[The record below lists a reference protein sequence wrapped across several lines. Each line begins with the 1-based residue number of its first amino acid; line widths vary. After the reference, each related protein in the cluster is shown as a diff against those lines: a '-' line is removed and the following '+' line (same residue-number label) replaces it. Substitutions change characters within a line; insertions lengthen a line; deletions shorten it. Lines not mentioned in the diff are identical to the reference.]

1 MATSPRWHC
10 PTCNITVST
19 PYCAACGERRLQP
32 SDLRLSGLLT
42 QIAQSMSSVDGRL
55 LRTLRSLLTVPGELT
70 VAYLQGKRKPF
81 IAPFPFFLI
90 VNVAFFAT
98 QSLSGNAIFSTPL
111 ASHLHVQ
118 DWSELAQRLVDQRLL
133 SLGTNLAA
141 YTPLFDQAVQVNA
154 KSLVILMTLPFAAL
168 LALLFRRA
176 DRPVVT
182 HMIFSL
188 LFYAFL
194 MVWLCVLLGVL
205 FVLTWF
211 AGLDL
216 HSHAVDW
223 GLFASVL
230 GATAIYL
237 YVAAGRVYGETGLV
251 RALKILLLTLAVGM
265 GILGYRFTVFLIT
278 LYWS

>member
-1 MATSPRWHC
+1 MSAPAHWQC
-10 PTCNITVST
+10 PTCKVEVAT
-19 PYCAACGERRLQP
+19 PYCAACGEQRLRP
-32 SDLRLSGLLT
+32 RDLRLSGLLA

-55 LRTLRSLLTVPGELT
+55 LRTLRSLLAVPGELT
-70 VAYLQGKRKPF
+70 VAYLQGRRKPF

-90 VNVAFFAT
+90 VNVAFFAV

-111 ASHLHVQ
+111 DSHLHLQ
-118 DWSELAQRLVDQRLL
+118 DWSGLAQRLVDQRLQV
-133 SLGTNLAA
+133 LGTTLAA

-168 LALLFRRA
+168 LALLFHRG
-176 DRPVVT
+176 DRPLVT
-182 HMIFSL
+182 HLVFSL

-194 MVWLCVLLGVL
+194 MAWLCVLLGVL
-205 FVLTWF
+205 FLLTRL
-211 AGLDL
+211 AGLGL
-216 HSHAVDW
+216 RSHAVDW
-223 GLFASVL
+223 GLFASLL

-237 YVAAGRVYGETGLV
+237 YLAIGRGYGEKGLG
-251 RALKILLLTLAVGM
+251 RAIKVLVLTAAVGV